1 MFLKPVFFR
10 MWCGRME
17 KSRVDRSASWDLASK
32 ETATVALLFHL
43 QYDATILVISLDSLG
58 RCCPLVVDP
67 FTFFGLLAG
76 IAVATFLLR

>member
-1 MFLKPVFFR
+1 MQ
-10 MWCGRME
+10 
-17 KSRVDRSASWDLASK
+17 KSRVDRSASWDRASK
-32 ETATVALLFHL
+32 ETATVALSLHH
-43 QYDATILVISLDSLG
+43 QYNATILVILLDSLG